1 METHAASGNRGSD
14 VLQASKTV
22 PGKPGA
28 SNPLW
33 GPAQPSPGPNC
44 CWGLSSLNRPP
55 SASPEKTRPQKFQPK
70 VATNYHCSQNWFCCC
85 CCCCFL
91 PHGAFLSTRGGGGW
105 GGWAI
110 RHSATKKQ
118 RTMERTRKGLPSPCK
133 PVSTCPTVE
142 GKPSMERP
150 QGIATKIQK
159 NHKCVK

>member
-1 METHAASGNRGSD
+1 MAQKWEQKRLQAAEPVETHTTSRNRGSN

-55 SASPEKTRPQKFQPK
+55 SATPEKTMPQKFQPK

-85 CCCCFL
+85 CYCCFL
-91 PHGAFLSTRGGGGW
+91 PHGAFLSTRGRGGGNQAQSDKETTDN
-105 GGWAI
+105 GED
-110 RHSATKKQ
+110 T
-118 RTMERTRKGLPSPCK
+118 
-133 PVSTCPTVE
+133 
-142 GKPSMERP
+142 
-150 QGIATKIQK
+150 QGPAEPLQASVYSS
-159 NHKCVK
+159 HG